1 MIVSFTLKVKIK
13 ISEVLKINV
22 HLRFIFLS
30 RVTGNGL
37 RGLATA
43 AAAVLYTAAAISI
56 WQSSSACGNPP
67 EPPHF
72 AMRALAARR
81 AGPSISS

>member
-1 MIVSFTLKVKIK
+1 MLIVSFTLKVRIK

-22 HLRFIFLS
+22 HLRFISLS
-30 RVTGNGL
+30 RITGNGL

-56 WQSSSACGNPP
+56 WQKFFRLRKSA
-67 EPPHF
+67 
-72 AMRALAARR
+72 
-81 AGPSISS
+81 